1 MTRSWHVVRT
11 KPRSEYRAAAAL
23 EREGFELFLPLIQT
37 LRPQGGYTK
46 APLFPG
52 YIFLRYDWENQEWPS
67 VRTLPGIFGW
77 LRLGGVVPS
86 VPDEVITGLVQ
97 RSEAINQGGGL
108 WTRFRRGQR
117 VRVVSDKIES
127 LAQVLEE
134 PSSPEARVRV
144 LLQFMGRM
152 VSAQVPWSSLQ
163 PLHGAQAAVGPE
175 DRATRRTRGGGRWI
189 RSFGPRAATTV

>member
-1 MTRSWHVVRT
+1 MTRTWHVVRT

-23 EREGFELFLPLIQT
+23 EREGFEFFLPLIQT

-52 YIFLRYDWENQEWPS
+52 YIFLRHDWENQEWPS
-67 VRTLPGIFGW
+67 VRALPGIFGW

-97 RSEAINQGGGL
+97 RSEAINRGGGL

-117 VRVVSDKIES
+117 VRVVSDNIDS
-127 LAQVLEE
+127 FAQVLEE
-134 PSSPEARVRV
+134 PASPEVRVRV
-144 LLQFMGRM
+144 LLHFMGRM
-152 VSAQVPWSSLQ
+152 VSAQVPWSNLQ
-163 PLHGAQAAVGPE
+163 PVRESEDEDDP
-175 DRATRRTRGGGRWI
+175 DRARRRTRGGGRWI
-189 RSFGPRAATTV
+189 RGFGPRAAATV